1 MHKVGRL
8 NPSGKVFMRL
18 KWPLTARPSR
28 DSDKFTTCPRLGGG
42 KNNSGAHGGER
53 KPGAHGAFRGVQLYF
68 GEVSRAG
75 FDATQGEGS
84 SGRL

>member
-8 NPSGKVFMRL
+8 NPSGKFKMA
-18 KWPLTARPSR
+18 PDSTAPR
-28 DSDKFTTCPRLGGG
+28 DSDKFTTYPRPGGG

-53 KPGAHGAFRGVQLYF
+53 EPGAHGAFRGVQHYF
-68 GEVSRAG
+68 GEVSGAVC
-75 FDATQGEGS
+75 DATQGEGS

>member
-28 DSDKFTTCPRLGGG
+28 DSDKFTTCPRPGGG
-42 KNNSGAHGGER
+42 KNNSGAHGGGRE
-53 KPGAHGAFRGVQLYF
+53 PGAHGAFRGVQLYF